1 MQEVDFKNC
10 ETIIKCIIILKNSY
24 NNKHVNNIRK
34 IMQFF
39 LKKNHKIIT
48 HITFNIYRQN

>member
-48 HITFNIYRQN
+48 HITFNTYRQN